1 MQNSTVNF
9 STLSREEMEPLAE
22 HLQAMVIEQ
31 RLALEKATATI
42 AELRRQIASLQNMIF
57 GRKSER
63 FVDNGTPLLPG
74 LILPE
79 PAEQTEDGA
88 KKTQVEGHDR
98 KVIKPHHNA
107 GWNAFPENLPR
118 EEVVIDLPEA
128 ERQGL
133 KLIRYVTSERLVRRQ
148 EYFVRVIKRAQYGFP
163 GHDKLGVE
171 APEPQPNVLSEDSDR
186 ARYDLTVPVH
196 VIADK
201 FVNHLPFYRQSE
213 DLKRQGIIIGRSLMS
228 NWTMD
233 IGELLVPLYS
243 RSVERVMSSL
253 VVHADETAARVLDK
267 GKCRRCYIWVRKTGV
282 GPPLTVFHYAAKR
295 NQETALELMGDYLGT
310 YVSDACSAYD
320 LLPGIRS
327 ACWAHARRKFY
338 EVPAV
343 DDPGRLE
350 ALSLIRQM
358 YLNERLA
365 VDTAARSQ
373 AETALVKARKAFRRG
388 TRLLVEKYLR
398 LCEDIVASGR
408 PPSDPMVK
416 AANYSLKQKD
426 ELKVFLDNFHVGID
440 NNPAEN
446 AIRPWA
452 LGRKNWLFFGNDR
465 GGEMAAVINS
475 MAVTCKDNGVDF
487 EAWLLDVLPRLATT
501 PSQDIDSLLPH
512 LWKPMP
518 KQD

>member
-42 AELRRQIASLQNMIF
+42 AELRLKIASLKNMIF

-171 APEPQPNVLSEDSDR
+171 APDPQPNVLSEDSDR

-196 VIADK
+196 VTWIPGKYNYASASG
-201 FVNHLPFYRQSE
+201 V
-213 DLKRQGIIIGRSLMS
+213 
-228 NWTMD
+228 
-233 IGELLVPLYS
+233 
-243 RSVERVMSSL
+243 
-253 VVHADETAARVLDK
+253 AA
-267 GKCRRCYIWVRKTGV
+267 
-282 GPPLTVFHYAAKR
+282 A
-295 NQETALELMGDYLGT
+295 
-310 YVSDACSAYD
+310 
-320 LLPGIRS
+320 
-327 ACWAHARRKFY
+327 
-338 EVPAV
+338 
-343 DDPGRLE
+343 
-350 ALSLIRQM
+350 
-358 YLNERLA
+358 
-365 VDTAARSQ
+365 
-373 AETALVKARKAFRRG
+373 
-388 TRLLVEKYLR
+388 
-398 LCEDIVASGR
+398 VASG
-408 PPSDPMVK
+408 
-416 AANYSLKQKD
+416 L
-426 ELKVFLDNFHVGID
+426 
-440 NNPAEN
+440 
-446 AIRPWA
+446 
-452 LGRKNWLFFGNDR
+452 
-465 GGEMAAVINS
+465 
-475 MAVTCKDNGVDF
+475 
-487 EAWLLDVLPRLATT
+487 
-501 PSQDIDSLLPH
+501 
-512 LWKPMP
+512 
-518 KQD
+518 